1 MEFQERHLD
10 ERYNWGYTNPVK
22 TAISIPD
29 DVFEQAELLAKEM
42 GFSRSELYSKAV
54 AAYLAS
60 WRNEDITKALNEVYD
75 QEPATLD
82 PVLAEMQIHSLP
94 DEEW

>member
-1 MEFQERHLD
+1 M
-10 ERYNWGYTNPVK
+10 K

-29 DVFEQAELLAKEM
+29 DVFEQAELFAKEM

-60 WRNEDITKALNEVYD
+60 RRNEDITKVLNEVYD

-82 PVLAEMQIHSLP
+82 PVLAEMQFHSLP